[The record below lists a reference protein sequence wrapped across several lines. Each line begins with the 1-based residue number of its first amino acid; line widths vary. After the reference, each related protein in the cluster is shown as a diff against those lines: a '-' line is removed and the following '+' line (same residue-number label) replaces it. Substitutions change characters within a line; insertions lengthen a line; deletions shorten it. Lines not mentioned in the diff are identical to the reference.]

1 MKMAS
6 DTMKNTKTNTE
17 STSSTQNKMV
27 SGSAWMTA
35 GSMMSR
41 ILGALYIIP
50 WMAWMGD
57 SNTADAANALFQIG
71 YTPYAFFLSLATA
84 GVPSAISKQVSYYNA
99 IGEYEISKNIYKKGL
114 QIMAFSGIVSAVL
127 MFVLA
132 PLFAEASPTAS
143 AADSTIVIRSLT
155 PALLF
160 IPTMSVTRGF
170 IQGHNTMAP
179 SAISQIIEQLARVLF
194 MLASVFLVRQM
205 LDGSVVTAVSLSTFA
220 AFVGAIFGFGY
231 LIVKLRRGNNALT
244 REPEESAGKVSV
256 ATNELMVSIIRTAI
270 PFIIVA
276 TGITI
281 SQFIDQFTYSPI
293 MESVSNMT
301 GLEIQR
307 TYGIS
312 QANAHKLIMIIIS
325 FGSAMA
331 ITSVPLISDLI
342 AKGSLKAVRHQ
353 FVESVQ
359 LLFFIMFPAATGM
372 AVLAEPLYT
381 VFYGHNDF
389 GTGITQVSAFMSIF
403 LALYALLANI
413 LQASNQTR
421 PAIIALWIGLGMKLV
436 FQYPALRLF
445 STYGM
450 LISNIIGFGVAC
462 FLMFRIMHK
471 AVGYNASYLVR
482 RTTLIA
488 LLTAAMA
495 VTTILVREGLYLFLN
510 EQSGFD
516 SVIVMAVTAVA
527 GVAVYGYLALKTRLA
542 DRLLGSRITTI
553 RRKLKLK

>member
-1 MKMAS
+1 MTS
-6 DTMKNTKTNTE
+6 DTIKKTKTD
-17 STSSTQNKMV
+17 SASSTQSKMV

-41 ILGALYIIP
+41 ILGALYIVP

-57 SNTADAANALFQIG
+57 SNTADAANALFQVG

-114 QIMAFSGIVSAVL
+114 QIMAATGVISAIL
-127 MFVLA
+127 MYLLA
-132 PLFAEASPTAS
+132 PILAEGSPTAS

-179 SAISQIIEQLARVLF
+179 SAISQIIEQIARVAF
-194 MLASVFLVRQM
+194 MLASVYLVRQVSG
-205 LDGSVVTAVSLSTFA
+205 GSVVTAVSLSTFA
-220 AFVGAIFGFGY
+220 AFIGAVFGFSY
-231 LIVKLRRGNNALT
+231 LLIRLKRGKTALT
-244 REPEESAGKVSV
+244 RQPEESIGEVSV
-256 ATNELMVSIIRTAI
+256 ATNDLMISIIRTAI

-293 MESVSNMT
+293 MERVSNLSD
-301 GLEIQR
+301 LEIQR
-307 TYGIS
+307 TYGVS

-331 ITSVPLISDLI
+331 ITSVPLVSDLI
-342 AKGSLKAVRHQ
+342 AKNNLKAVRRQ
-353 FVESVQ
+353 FAESVQ

-372 AVLAEPLYT
+372 AVLAEPLYSA
-381 VFYGHNDF
+381 FYDPSSF

-403 LALYALLANI
+403 LALYALLANM
-413 LQASNQTR
+413 LQGANKTR
-421 PAIIALWIGLGMKLV
+421 PAIFALWLGLAAKLAL
-436 FQYPALRLF
+436 QYPALRYF
-445 STYGM
+445 GTYGM
-450 LISNIIGFGVAC
+450 LLTNIAGFGLAC

-471 AVGYNASYLVR
+471 SIGFNVSYLIR
-482 RTTLIA
+482 RTLLIA
-488 LLTAAMA
+488 ILTGIMGA
-495 VTTILVREGLYLFLN
+495 VTIGVREVLYLFLN
-510 EQSGFD
+510 DQSGFH
-516 SVIVMAVTAVA
+516 SVIILAVTAAA
-527 GVAVYGYLALKTRLA
+527 GVSVYGYLALKTRLA
-542 DRLLGSRITTI
+542 DRLLGSKVASVRQ
-553 RRKLKLK
+553 KLRMK